1 MCGIAGL
8 YHSNLSEGDRK
19 KIVTDMG
26 AALKKRGPDGDGY
39 FLSQNVALAHRRL
52 AIIAPSPEGLQPLT
66 RNNLVITY
74 NGELYN
80 YLEQKER
87 LEKKGFVFRTKTD
100 TEVIL
105 ALFEEQ
111 GLDFVKN
118 LNGIFA
124 FAIYDKTTGRLIC
137 VRDQFG
143 IKPFLYSKT
152 EQGLVFASELKSIL
166 ASSLV
171 ERKINYQGLQSLM
184 EKGSVS
190 QPLSMV
196 EGVHHL
202 MPGHLMILEKDQI
215 KVHRYFDLAE
225 YNENKISDEVALTQD
240 FEEALTKSIHEQMVS
255 DVPLGAFLS
264 GGIDSSLIV
273 ALMKRKKSDIQT
285 FSVGFESRHFTDQ
298 FSETSL
304 AKYVAD
310 HLQTEHHE
318 IIISDSEIKNQLR
331 SIVFDLDH
339 PSIDGLNSYFVSK
352 FASQKL
358 KVSLSGT
365 GADEILSGYIWFK
378 QMLDFS
384 KATKVSKIIHSL
396 KGKNFISYYN
406 SLHRVFNDAEISGL
420 LKAPPNKSYNIE
432 DPLFEKDPLSRTS
445 GLVVTGYLQNQLLAD
460 IDTASMA
467 HGLEVRVPYLNPIL
481 VQKALALPTKLKMG
495 NPDSP
500 RYEDSYEESGVKK
513 VLLNIGKKYLPSDF
527 STRKKRGFS
536 LPMKSWLSSTWAT
549 ELLENLSAETVTKR
563 GVFNPQATRKLYEGF
578 LNNTVPWTQVWLL
591 LSVEL
596 WCQEVLDAK

>member
-1 MCGIAGL
+1 M
-8 YHSNLSEGDRK
+8 SFTEEGRK
-19 KIVTDMG
+19 KIVSDMA

-39 FLSQNVALAHRRL
+39 FLSKDVALAHRRL
-52 AIIAPSPEGLQPLT
+52 AIIAPSSEGLQPLT

-80 YLEQKER
+80 YLEQRDR
-87 LEKKGFVFRTKTD
+87 LEKKGVVFRTQTD

-105 ALFEEQ
+105 SLYEEQ

-124 FAIYDKTTGRLIC
+124 FAIYEKTSGRLIC

-143 IKPFLYSKT
+143 IKPFLFSKT
-152 EQGLVFASELKSIL
+152 KQGFVFASELKSIL

-202 MPGHLMILEKDQI
+202 MPGHLMILQKDQI

-225 YNENKISDEVALTQD
+225 YNENKITDEVALTQD
-240 FEEALTKSIHEQMVS
+240 FEETLTKSIHEQMVS

-273 ALMKRKKSDIQT
+273 ALMKKKKSDIQT
-285 FSVGFESRHFTDQ
+285 FSVGFESQHFNDQ
-298 FSETSL
+298 FSEVSL
-304 AKYVAD
+304 AKYVAE

-331 SIVFDLDH
+331 NIIFDLDH

-384 KATKVSKIIHSL
+384 KSTKFSKVIHSL
-396 KGKNFISYYN
+396 KGQNFISYYN
-406 SLHRVFNDAEISGL
+406 SLHRVFSNAEISGL
-420 LKAPPNKSYNIE
+420 LNALSSKSYKIE

-445 GLVVTGYLQNQLLAD
+445 GLVVAGYLQNQLLAD
-460 IDTASMA
+460 IDTGSMA
-467 HGLEVRVPYLNPIL
+467 HGLEVRVPYLNPQL
-481 VQKALALPTKLKMG
+481 VQKALALPAKLKMG

-527 STRKKRGFS
+527 ATRKKRGFS
-536 LPMKSWLSSTWAT
+536 LPMKSWLSSTWAS
-549 ELLENLSAETVTKR
+549 ELSVNLSPETVTKR
-563 GVFNPQATRKLYEGF
+563 GIFNPQTTRKLYEGF

-591 LSVEL
+591 LSIEL